1 MENTNLSTQKI
12 FNKNILKFLL
22 PSLLGLILFVIPL
35 PYGDMINLEGLS
47 SYNIGIGFLAE
58 LIKILF
64 ANYLP
69 YFAMTIIT
77 ISAVLSAISH
87 FINIKNNFLR
97 DLLKVSP
104 FWLVF
109 RIL

>member
-1 MENTNLSTQKI
+1 MDFIIFFLLIYLIHNVKNYMEDNMENTNLSTQKI

-58 LIKILF
+58 LIRFYLQITYLILQ
-64 ANYLP
+64 
-69 YFAMTIIT
+69 
-77 ISAVLSAISH
+77 
-87 FINIKNNFLR
+87 
-97 DLLKVSP
+97 
-104 FWLVF
+104 
-109 RIL
+109 

>member
-47 SYNIGIGFLAE
+47 SYNIGIGF
-58 LIKILF
+58 
-64 ANYLP
+64 
-69 YFAMTIIT
+69 
-77 ISAVLSAISH
+77 
-87 FINIKNNFLR
+87 
-97 DLLKVSP
+97 
-104 FWLVF
+104 
-109 RIL
+109 